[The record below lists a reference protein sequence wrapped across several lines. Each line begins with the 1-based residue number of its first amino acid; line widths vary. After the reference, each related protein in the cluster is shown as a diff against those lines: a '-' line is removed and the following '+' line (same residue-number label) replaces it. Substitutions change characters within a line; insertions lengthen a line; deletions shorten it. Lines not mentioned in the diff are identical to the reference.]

1 MASSRS
7 ALYCSTVEINNTIPT
22 VRYLPTRRHL
32 SYSTN
37 HKNARTYHTYIIT
50 MAIYSLPS
58 VQMAL
63 FLALSCTSI
72 THRVASFTFSSL
84 ATRSAATNTARYAVT
99 KEAVEIWRQKAGF
112 GTVAKA
118 ADEGGDDT
126 DSNNNN
132 GDSSPTPLITAA
144 EAAADIAND
153 EHPTDDISTDN
164 NSNNSE
170 QVEEEEEERYMPPWS
185 LPNQRTPSS
194 KAFARFRQ
202 HVNPLSRRFQ
212 MPTDLP
218 ENWPYSDFTNVD
230 LPLYL
235 DIGCGKGGFLLEL
248 VGRRH
253 GTEYKDGTD
262 SYMNNT
268 RSFTDTTDEWLPSTM
283 NYLGLEIRPGV
294 SQYAQNRVEKRGLSG
309 KLSFVGCNANVDLDR
324 LLTLYTESAENEEQ
338 EVEDD
343 GGSHDGSSNNE
354 LKFVSIQFPDPHFK
368 KSHTKRRVVTPALV
382 TTLAKFMNQ
391 GGVVFL
397 QSDIK
402 EALEA
407 MREKFVEDDGLVY
420 FDEHNDD
427 DVDADGKEEYGMAN
441 PLGIPT
447 EREVSVLNQD
457 LPIYRTLFLRN
468 DVSYPS
474 KSSLLAKNL

>member
-1 MASSRS
+1 M
-7 ALYCSTVEINNTIPT
+7 VVP
-22 VRYLPTRRHL
+22 RR
-32 SYSTN
+32 
-37 HKNARTYHTYIIT
+37 
-50 MAIYSLPS
+50 
-58 VQMAL
+58 
-63 FLALSCTSI
+63 
-72 THRVASFTFSSL
+72 
-84 ATRSAATNTARYAVT
+84 AATARHVVT
-99 KEAVEIWRQKAGF
+99 KEALLENWRQKAGF
-112 GTVAKA
+112 GSSSSSSSGTTTITTNTVV
-118 ADEGGDDT
+118 ADDDNNANSEGG
-126 DSNNNN
+126 
-132 GDSSPTPLITAA
+132 SSSAPTLITAA
-144 EAAADIAND
+144 TAAANISDD
-153 EHPTDDISTDN
+153 DDVEHPTNKVQDQVQNDNDDDN
-164 NSNNSE
+164 DKTKDD
-170 QVEEEEEERYMPPWS
+170 ERYLPPWS
-185 LPNQRTPSS
+185 LATQRTPFSNS
-194 KAFARFRQ
+194 RFRQ

-218 ENWPYSDFTNVD
+218 EHWPTSDFTNVN

-253 GTEYKDGTD
+253 GSQYADGTD
-262 SYMNNT
+262 TYMNNT
-268 RSFTDTTDEWLPSTM
+268 RLFTDMTDEWLPSTM
-283 NYLGLEIRPGV
+283 NYLGLEIRPRV

-309 KLSFVGCNANVDLDR
+309 LLSFVGCNANVDLDR
-324 LLTLYTESAENEEQ
+324 LLSLYNEAAEDNNDKEE
-338 EVEDD
+338 EEKDGV
-343 GGSHDGSSNNE
+343 GGSNNNE

-397 QSDIK
+397 QSDVK

-420 FDEHNDD
+420 FDEHCDDDDCKIDNDD
-427 DVDADGKEEYGMAN
+427 GQGEEYGMAN

-474 KSSLLAKNL
+474 KKSALLARNL

>member
-1 MASSRS
+1 MRAIFSP
-7 ALYCSTVEINNTIPT
+7 LLSTTTKTHELT
-22 VRYLPTRRHL
+22 
-32 SYSTN
+32 ST
-37 HKNARTYHTYIIT
+37 T

-63 FLALSCTSI
+63 FLALTYTSI
-72 THRVASFTFSSL
+72 THRVASFTFNSL
-84 ATRSAATNTARYAVT
+84 ATRNVAAKTARYAVT

-118 ADEGGDDT
+118 AGDKGGDDT
-126 DSNNNN
+126 DSNN
-132 GDSSPTPLITAA
+132 GGSSPTTLITAA
-144 EAAADIAND
+144 DAAADITNN
-153 EHPTDDISTDN
+153 EHPTDN
-164 NSNNSE
+164 NNDDE
-170 QVEEEEEERYMPPWS
+170 QNEEEERYMPPWS
-185 LPNQRTPSS
+185 LPTQRTPSS

-218 ENWPYSDFTNVD
+218 ENWPYSDFTNVN

-253 GTEYKDGTD
+253 GTDYKDGTD

-268 RSFTDTTDEWLPSTM
+268 RSFTDTTDDWLPETM

-324 LLTLYTESAENEEQ
+324 LLTLYTESAENEQ
-338 EVEDD
+338 EVE
-343 GGSHDGSSNNE
+343 DGSSNNE

-427 DVDADGKEEYGMAN
+427 VVDGKSADGEEYGMAN